1 MPSEFAPGWSKPRMT
16 NVQIRKLQREQEEAR
31 RIAEAKLIAAKK
43 SDEWKKEQKILNSL
57 ENVLEDEKLI
67 VTWKSENISEEKIQK
82 KELNFLEKVIQF
94 IKKLFN

>member
-1 MPSEFAPGWSKPRMT
+1 MPSELSPGWAKPRMT
-16 NVQIRKLQREQEEAR
+16 NAQIRKLQREQEEAR
-31 RIAEAKLIAAKK
+31 KVAEAKLAKAMK

-67 VTWKSENISEEKIQK
+67 ATWTSENISEEKIQK